1 MFLLLLCHC
10 VCAAFERYTTRASH
24 QKGLSSCS
32 VMTNPYGRTLPSFR
46 CGQWLSVKYGVQR
59 KLRSK
64 QHVTDS
70 GSSSSSRGS
79 VQRARLNRLLS
90 YSGGELPLGNAAM
103 AALAAAESAAVGPA
117 PVYSWPVEAPPML
130 PAKLEMALQRRQMR
144 AKLLQDIASG
154 RVNLADTH
162 TQLANLLQ
170 CHPAVSRADSC
181 SSSSSSS
188 STKAAKLA
196 AASQLPAGLQL
207 YDMLELEQQQD
218 GSASVPDASQP
229 FTLTLRNPAD
239 GQDYVVAH
247 YEPHALAWRSASKAA
262 LLCEVYGSNSLMS
275 RSSAPRQELMAM
287 GGLRLPR
294 GKAQKV
300 GRYAG
305 DTGET
310 VTAGD
315 GGDG

>member
-1 MFLLLLCHC
+1 
-10 VCAAFERYTTRASH
+10 
-24 QKGLSSCS
+24 
-32 VMTNPYGRTLPSFR
+32 
-46 CGQWLSVKYGVQR
+46 
-59 KLRSK
+59 
-64 QHVTDS
+64 
-70 GSSSSSRGS
+70 
-79 VQRARLNRLLS
+79 
-90 YSGGELPLGNAAM
+90 
-103 AALAAAESAAVGPA
+103 
-117 PVYSWPVEAPPML
+117 
-130 PAKLEMALQRRQMR
+130 MR

-154 RVNLADTH
+154 RLNLAETH
-162 TQLANLLQ
+162 TPLANLLQ
-170 CHPAVSRADSC
+170 CHPEVSRADSC
-181 SSSSSSS
+181 SSSS

-310 VTAGD
+310 VYLCSRL
-315 GGDG
+315 